1 MDDKQVLEDAIEAKE
16 ELTFVYDGKGRTVRP
31 VSLRG
36 AALLAW
42 QVEGESSRPLPCIAH
57 YTVSKIE
64 GLKATGRTF
73 SEYPDGWEP
82 KKE

>member
-1 MDDKQVLEDAIEAKE
+1 MDVEQTLKDAIEGKE
-16 ELTFVYDGKGRTVRP
+16 ELEFLYDNKPRTVRP

-73 SEYPDGWEP
+73 TEYPDGWEP